1 MCVTSHT
8 SDSLAQLSRHK
19 RMPQLSHPHESV
31 DYNLGLFSFP
41 YFYRLICGLFKA
53 EIFQIVRIFFFVSE
67 YCISKSYLTHRCWG
81 ERWSHTFLKCIYVRM
96 NIKNPNSA
104 PQFVIPSHC
113 PLHHPHIIY
122 NPETVYGGK
131 CWYARNNV
139 GILQGLYHWCSVRGH
154 KYQDMLHQQWD
165 HHYDPESK

>member
-81 ERWSHTFLKCIYVRM
+81 GEMEPYLS
-96 NIKNPNSA
+96 
-104 PQFVIPSHC
+104 Q
-113 PLHHPHIIY
+113 
-122 NPETVYGGK
+122 VYLCANEYK
-131 CWYARNNV
+131 
-139 GILQGLYHWCSVRGH
+139 
-154 KYQDMLHQQWD
+154 
-165 HHYDPESK
+165 ESKLSSSICYSKPLSITPPTYHLQPRNCVRR